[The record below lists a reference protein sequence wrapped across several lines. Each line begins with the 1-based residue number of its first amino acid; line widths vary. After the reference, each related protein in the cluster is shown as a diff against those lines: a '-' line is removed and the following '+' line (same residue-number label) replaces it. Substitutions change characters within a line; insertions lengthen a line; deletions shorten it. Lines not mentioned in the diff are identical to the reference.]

1 MRGIWWI
8 SCVWVVLNPAKPLR
22 RCVFLGSLGFD
33 STLCHIQYERLPL
46 FCHQCSIIG
55 HPTSSCTLVQGDWLR
70 ATTPKSPFGNSRSR
84 GRIRYHDKPI
94 KESGFIQS
102 AAKNASTSNFSNLGG
117 TSSAVS
123 VDVVAPIELEST
135 AADSSTSGSA
145 LHEVPITVRPG
156 LDHVATIQAPS
167 VAVVADHELLVAAA
181 ADLAEPIAVAAE
193 SFVPFDMV
201 GSLLAAVA
209 LLFDSDDG
217 ALSNVDPILPV
228 IRNDVVL
235 VVDLVDDQGKATSSI
250 IAVNGHSVN
259 GDDGNVLASHANEV
273 CVRKRSLV
281 SSRSVHA
288 KRHRVDLFRFEYY
301 WTDDA
306 SCVDI
311 LQQTWANTCGPT
323 LDKIHDVGSSIHV
336 WQIQKR
342 SDSIHR
348 INDLNSFINS
358 CLRGQGSL
366 PDLEALHSV
375 NCQTWS

>member
-1 MRGIWWI
+1 MASESILPRLGDLTFTTKEQGVVITPSLSWSAPSDDSDLSLIRKVFSDKEVDENALIQRMKLDERLALALVQWLEPIIGLMRGIWWI

-250 IAVNGHSVN
+250 IAVNGHSGIPLTDN
-259 GDDGNVLASHANEV
+259 H
-273 CVRKRSLV
+273 
-281 SSRSVHA
+281 
-288 KRHRVDLFRFEYY
+288 VDPLLDFEA
-301 WTDDA
+301 W
-306 SCVDI
+306 
-311 LQQTWANTCGPT
+311 
-323 LDKIHDVGSSIHV
+323 
-336 WQIQKR
+336 
-342 SDSIHR
+342 
-348 INDLNSFINS
+348 LNQS
-358 CLRGQGSL
+358 
-366 PDLEALHSV
+366 P
-375 NCQTWS
+375 